1 MGALLP
7 PRFMA
12 RVRINPPTG
21 GGGKT
26 LGVRELCDRDPT
38 HFERIV
44 FYMYKPF
51 NRRFELQ

>member
-26 LGVRELCDRDPT
+26 LGVRELCDRNPT
-38 HFERIV
+38 RFETIV
-44 FYMYKPF
+44 FYMYTPF
-51 NRRFELQ
+51 NRRS

>member
-12 RVRINPPTG
+12 RVRIKSTYGVKG
-21 GGGKT
+21 GGET

-38 HFERIV
+38 QFERLA
-44 FYMYKPF
+44 F
-51 NRRFELQ
+51 

>member
-12 RVRINPPTG
+12 RVPINPPTG

-26 LGVRELCDRDPT
+26 LGVRELCDCDPT
-38 HFERIV
+38 LLERIV
-44 FYMYKPF
+44 FYMCTPF
-51 NRRFELQ
+51 NRRS